1 MKDVKEQK
9 QNDNGEII
17 EMKQGQVIKIPKN
30 SGKAWLTL
38 FYSLQQEFVS
48 KRPVYLNFPRCPYE
62 VLRTDKYDSMINND
76 TFLELVWD
84 CVAWSA
90 WQYFEVPYQKGGYRE
105 IPGWAAED
113 SGDFQLWRLSYSM
126 HPRLRDKFEVSGFSF
141 QQLYNVPE
149 GTELPWLT
157 YQQFGNLIGTL
168 VPEIIQ
174 EQNCLLWKNTTGD
187 SVGCYDLNHHSL
199 EDLKGRGQ

>member
-38 FYSLQQEFVS
+38 FYSLPQEFVS

-105 IPGWAAED
+105 IPGSAAQY
-113 SGDFQLWRLSYSM
+113 SGDFPLWRLSYSM
-126 HPRLRDKFEVSGFSF
+126 LPLLRDKFEVSGFSF

-157 YQQFGNLIGTL
+157 Y
-168 VPEIIQ
+168 
-174 EQNCLLWKNTTGD
+174 
-187 SVGCYDLNHHSL
+187 
-199 EDLKGRGQ
+199 

>member
-38 FYSLQQEFVS
+38 FYSLPQEFVS

-76 TFLELVWD
+76 T
-84 CVAWSA
+84 WSCA
-90 WQYFEVPYQKGGYRE
+90 
-105 IPGWAAED
+105 
-113 SGDFQLWRLSYSM
+113 LS
-126 HPRLRDKFEVSGFSF
+126 
-141 QQLYNVPE
+141 E
-149 GTELPWLT
+149 GTCGGRCLPCT
-157 YQQFGNLIGTL
+157 S
-168 VPEIIQ
+168 Q
-174 EQNCLLWKNTTGD
+174 EGK
-187 SVGCYDLNHHSL
+187 
-199 EDLKGRGQ
+199 